1 MVKAIQKLALMVM
14 ALCLMAPITS
24 FAGEWQQNNKGWW
37 VQNDDGTYL
46 TNQWYQSPESGLYYY
61 MGADGYMLVN
71 AITPDGYQVDADG
84 VWVEQPV
91 YQEPLQQ
98 SQPVE
103 QPTQSNRTDG
113 LAPGALSKEE
123 VDRRA
128 AEAGLGGAPKGE
140 IVREIHG
147 DKDAGRG
154 YNWQ

>member
-1 MVKAIQKLALMVM
+1 MTRRIKALATITLILSLALPFT
-14 ALCLMAPITS
+14 AY
-24 FAGEWQQNNKGWW
+24 AGTWQQDSTGWK
-37 VQNDDGTYL
+37 VQADDGTYL
-46 TNQWYQSPESGLYYY
+46 MNQWYQSPESGLYYY
-61 MGADGYMLVN
+61 LGADGYILCDT
-71 AITPDGYQVDADG
+71 ITPDGFYVNADG